1 MAAPELQD
9 RAVEAVVIMNTAIIN
24 LRIYPPTNAMIMK
37 TIDNLYDTLQV
48 VFLEE
53 EELLLSESGKNLLV
67 FGEPLTQRNRE
78 KPQVGIFLKLMMN
91 WGIMSIGFNKNLD
104 KSEITLFVELMGK
117 KPDDDRERVWKQLT
131 DGKEMPHIR
140 INERVYVEMGKD
152 REIVAELDLTDED
165 IIRYITAENPDTV
178 LDPEQVKQMAKDHE
192 WVSRILKSGMQHIVD
207 EDAPPSDDALSES
220 MIRML
225 RSFDKISNHNEKE
238 QMAQLAAK
246 SIADMGPDFIAT
258 MLTKNM
264 DDLLENRLFE
274 QIIDRIDRKKFEHIF
289 MSLHQITDAAGKN
302 GKSPDGMNMEAT
314 REAYQHLMNT
324 DKGVELQHQI
334 EEQQARER
342 EEKEKRIRDIK
353 EKVDK
358 LMNRLDE
365 GICTEDAG
373 ESLAGIL
380 EALYADDE
388 GETAATTIRQLID
401 KLKSSQEATRAA
413 ASNCLVNV
421 LEHSSDERREEMVN
435 GNLDPLLEW
444 IKSETRATSA
454 FAVICMFLKNMA
466 ERLICS
472 GQFADSLP
480 VMTAFYYATVR
491 SAADKDSG
499 IISAASAVLREST
512 TDEILDIL
520 MGGFLSDDKSRRDLA
535 ARHLVMMGERSLERL
550 LELLLESESSTV
562 RVLILNLIPDMGA
575 ITVSAIV
582 SRIDESAPW
591 YYLRNLARLLGKTG
605 SENEAKIL
613 EPLLVHKDVR
623 VQREALKSVNAIGG
637 EFKGEIL
644 LNALSGC
651 DDQLKASIATTLG
664 SLKYADAVQPLKDL
678 FRSKMNMPEEV
689 KTDLQEKICTT
700 LGAIGDK
707 GALRFLQAVSKQGG
721 LFGFKS
727 YSTKVKAAAARAADN
742 LSRL

>member
-9 RAVEAVVIMNTAIIN
+9 RAVEAVVIMNTAITN

-48 VFLEE
+48 VFQEE

-67 FGEPLTQRNRE
+67 FGEPLIQRNRE

-91 WGIMSIGFNKNLD
+91 WGIMSIGFNKDLD

-117 KPDDDRERVWKQLT
+117 KPDDDRERVWKQLV
-131 DGKEMPHIR
+131 DDKEMPHIR
-140 INERVYVEMGKD
+140 INQRVYVEMGKD

-165 IIRYITAENPDTV
+165 IIRYITAENPDAV
-178 LDPEQVKQMAKDHE
+178 PDPEQVKQMAKDPE
-192 WVSRILKSGMQHIVD
+192 WVSRIFKSGMRHIVD

-225 RSFDKISNHNEKE
+225 RSFDKISNRNEKE
-238 QMAQLAAK
+238 QMAQIAAK

-258 MLTKNM
+258 ILTKNIE
-264 DDLLENRLFE
+264 DLLENCLFE
-274 QIIDRIDRKKFEHIF
+274 QIIDLIDRKKFEHIV
-289 MSLHQITDAAGKN
+289 MSLHQITNGEDKN
-302 GKSPDGMNMEAT
+302 GKGPDGQKIKAT
-314 REAYQHLMNT
+314 REAYWHLMNT

-353 EKVDK
+353 EKVYK
-358 LMNRLDE
+358 LMIRLDE
-365 GICTEDAG
+365 GIYAEGTG
-373 ESLAGIL
+373 ESVAGML
-380 EALYADDE
+380 EALYSDDE
-388 GETAATTIRQLID
+388 GETAAITIRQLID
-401 KLKSSQEATRAA
+401 KLKSSQEATRTA
-413 ASNCLVNV
+413 ASKCLVNV
-421 LEHSSDERREEMVN
+421 LEHSSDERREEIVN
-435 GNLDPLLEW
+435 GNIDPLLEW
-444 IKSETRATSA
+444 IQSETRATSA
-454 FAVICMFLKNMA
+454 FAVICMILKNME
-466 ERLICS
+466 ERLIQN
-472 GQFADSLP
+472 GQLEDSLP

-491 SAADKDSG
+491 SADSKDSG
-499 IISAASAVLREST
+499 IISAASAVLRELA

-520 MGGFLSDDKSRRDLA
+520 MGGLLSDDTSRRDLA
-535 ARHLVMMGERSLERL
+535 ARHLVMMGDRSLKRL
-550 LELLLESESSTV
+550 LDLLFESESSTI
-562 RVLILNLIPDMGA
+562 RVFILNLIPEMGA
-575 ITVSAIV
+575 ITVPAIV

-613 EPLLVHKDVR
+613 EPLLVHEDVR

-651 DDQLKASIATTLG
+651 DDHLKASIATTLG
-664 SLKYADAVQPLKDL
+664 FLKYADAVQPLKDL
-678 FRSKMNMPEEV
+678 FRSKISMPEEV
-689 KTDLQEKICTT
+689 KTDLQEKICIA

-707 GALRFLQAVSKQGG
+707 AALQFLQAVSKQSG

-727 YSTKVKAAAARAADN
+727 YSTKVKAAAARAADS

>member
-9 RAVEAVVIMNTAIIN
+9 RAVEAVVIMNTAITN

-48 VFLEE
+48 VFQEE

-67 FGEPLTQRNRE
+67 CGEPLTQRNRE

-104 KSEITLFVELMGK
+104 KSELTLFVELMGK
-117 KPDDDRERVWKQLT
+117 KPDDDREGVWKQLA

-140 INERVYVEMGKD
+140 INQKVYVEMGKD
-152 REIVAELDLTDED
+152 REIVAELNLTDDD
-165 IIRYITAENPDTV
+165 IIRYITDENPDAV
-178 LDPEQVKQMAKDHE
+178 PDPEQVKQMAKDPE
-192 WVSRILKSGMQHIVD
+192 WVARIFKSGMQHIVD

-225 RSFDKISNHNEKE
+225 RSFDNISNRNEKE
-238 QMAQLAAK
+238 QMAQIAAK

-274 QIIDRIDRKKFEHIF
+274 QIIDRIDRKKFEHIV
-289 MSLHQITDAAGKN
+289 MSLHQITDAEDKN
-302 GKSPDGMNMEAT
+302 GKEPDGQKIKAT
-314 REAYQHLMNT
+314 REAYWHLMNT

-342 EEKEKRIRDIK
+342 EEKEKKIRSIK
-353 EKVDK
+353 DTVDK
-358 LMNRLDE
+358 LMIRLDE
-365 GICTEDAG
+365 GTYDEGAG
-373 ESLAGIL
+373 ESLAGML
-380 EALYADDE
+380 ESLYSDDE
-388 GETAATTIRQLID
+388 DETAEMTIRQLFD
-401 KLKSSQEATRAA
+401 KLKSSRDTTRAA
-413 ASNCLVNV
+413 ASKCLVNV

-435 GNLDPLLEW
+435 GNIDPLLEW

-454 FAVICMFLKNMA
+454 FAVICMILKNMA
-466 ERLICS
+466 ERLIRNR
-472 GQFADSLP
+472 QLEESLP

-491 SAADKDSG
+491 SAADKDGG
-499 IISAASAVLREST
+499 IISAASAVLRESA
-512 TDEILDIL
+512 TDDILDIL
-520 MGGFLSDDKSRRDLA
+520 MDEFLSDDKSRRDLV

-550 LELLLESESSTV
+550 LDLLFESESSTV
-562 RVLILNLIPDMGA
+562 RVFILNLIPEMGA
-575 ITVSAIV
+575 ITVPAIV

-591 YYLRNLARLLGKTG
+591 YYLRNLARLLGRVG
-605 SENEAKIL
+605 SEKEAKIL
-613 EPLLVHKDVR
+613 EPLLVHKDTR
-623 VQREALKSVNAIGG
+623 VQREALKSINAIGG
-637 EFKGEIL
+637 VFKGEIL

-651 DDQLKASIATTLG
+651 DDHLKSSVVTALG

-678 FRSKMNMPEEV
+678 FRSKMHIPEEV
-689 KTDLQEKICTT
+689 KIDLQEKICIA
-700 LGAIGDK
+700 LGTIGDK
-707 GALRFLQAVSKQGG
+707 AALRFLQAVSKQSG

-727 YSTKVKAAAARAADN
+727 YSPKVKAAAVRAVNN